1 MVASYQLTNA
11 LDIVGPLGILKT
23 QPWAASA
30 LIAVRQIPRFN
41 MVTAVLDGPTIA
53 ALASEPGVVAI
64 YEDSP
69 VNISQYSVAV
79 PAATYAVRVPTAGQ
93 TQTMY
98 FTSTDEVRSLVG
110 ADVANAAGYDGAGTT
125 LAVVDTGGLRSQVQ
139 LRRMSETTVF
149 PGNYL
154 DVCGHGGWCL
164 SAAAGSRVQDSQ
176 YSSLLGTPVYCEG
189 MAPGCALVSVKSLDF
204 VIGTGSTS
212 QLLAG
217 LDAAATANADVIS
230 LSWGSPAG
238 PSVSDP
244 FLPAVQQLVAEG
256 RIVVAAAG
264 NGGPGPATLDSP
276 GSLEPVLTVGAYNAV
291 TNATFGSG
299 MFGAAGE
306 VANFSSRG
314 PTPDGATKPDCV
326 APGAI
331 LLSGVPVVSEMS
343 VSYAHRPG
351 QFSAIAGTSM
361 ATPIAAGLITC
372 ARQAWAAK
380 VGTSL
385 QTTEI
390 KQMLSQLGQPKDD
403 ASGWGALTWGTF
415 QEWAATEYGVTL

>member
-1 MVASYQLTNA
+1 M
-11 LDIVGPLGILKT
+11 
-23 QPWAASA
+23 
-30 LIAVRQIPRFN
+30 
-41 MVTAVLDGPTIA
+41 
-53 ALASEPGVVAI
+53 
-64 YEDSP
+64 
-69 VNISQYSVAV
+69 
-79 PAATYAVRVPTAGQ
+79 
-93 TQTMY
+93 
-98 FTSTDEVRSLVG
+98 
-110 ADVANAAGYDGAGTT
+110 
-125 LAVVDTGGLRSQVQ
+125 
-139 LRRMSETTVF
+139 
-149 PGNYL
+149 
-154 DVCGHGGWCL
+154 
-164 SAAAGSRVQDSQ
+164 
-176 YSSLLGTPVYCEG
+176 
-189 MAPGCALVSVKSLDF
+189 
-204 VIGTGSTS
+204 
-212 QLLAG
+212 
-217 LDAAATANADVIS
+217 
-230 LSWGSPAG
+230 GSPAG

-343 VSYAHRPG
+343 VSYAHRPRTVQCDRRYEHG
-351 QFSAIAGTSM
+351 DADRRRPDHMRPGRRGRPRS
-361 ATPIAAGLITC
+361 
-372 ARQAWAAK
+372 
-380 VGTSL
+380 VTSL